1 MGSTSLEN
9 LSIEYCKSLMY
20 IARNRLPSNLKRLG
34 IGGCD
39 NLRGLMQ
46 EENNNLPAT
55 LEVIGIHNCLKLES
69 IAERFENHTAL
80 KTINISDCES
90 LKSLPTGGDLPYM
103 NLTSLH
109 IRNYDGN
116 LYDFINLQKLR
127 SLITKKRTSTP
138 LPSPSTK
145 DTSIDGDNRED
156 FNCTGDNRED
166 FHGTGDNLE
175 DFDGSHTTSATRP
188 TVLVNHDLRRL
199 SFIVNHIPS
208 LDQITDIFAKPLATP
223 RFQYSRDKLT
233 VMDTSLSLIG
243 NVRDNDW
250 KLIKVDNQ
258 SKSLQ
263 VNKSK
268 ATYDGHRPT
277 TGLQE
282 EHALMDL

>member
-1 MGSTSLEN
+1 MMPKLQRLRALSLNGYSIRKLPNAIGDLKYLQYLDLCYTDIHVLPESISSIYNLQILKLIGCHSLKKLCTDMGNLINLRYLNVSSIKRKCSAWLAGVANLAGMPLRTCMGSTSLEN

-20 IARNRLPSNLKRLG
+20 IARNRLPSNLKRPG

-145 DTSIDGDNRED
+145 G
-156 FNCTGDNRED
+156 
-166 FHGTGDNLE
+166 
-175 DFDGSHTTSATRP
+175 TSASLLMTHTR
-188 TVLVNHDLRRL
+188 H
-199 SFIVNHIPS
+199 
-208 LDQITDIFAKPLATP
+208 
-223 RFQYSRDKLT
+223 
-233 VMDTSLSLIG
+233 
-243 NVRDNDW
+243 VR
-250 KLIKVDNQ
+250 
-258 SKSLQ
+258 
-263 VNKSK
+263 
-268 ATYDGHRPT
+268 
-277 TGLQE
+277 GLNN
-282 EHALMDL
+282 